1 MMCLAIEHESQV
13 VYSMSRAAVAKVPR
27 RNLQSS
33 YYGFS
38 VTFLFYGML
47 NREKKLVHENDFTAS
62 SSSQRQTNLIGDS
75 RYPHTQQHDQRHH

>member
-1 MMCLAIEHESQV
+1 
-13 VYSMSRAAVAKVPR
+13 
-27 RNLQSS
+27 
-33 YYGFS
+33 
-38 VTFLFYGML
+38 ML